1 MHSFFCLRK
10 MHIVTSFSIGY
21 ANKDIQLL
29 CAKNAH
35 SDAIFNALHGAR
47 FARKIFSN
55 HTCRFISSYFRMFY
69 LPLDA
74 ILVFESP
81 YFTELAS
88 LATFL
93 SSPLVIGCLYFDD
106 ILINK
111 YLDELINTFLQATI
125 GWALSHV

>member
-1 MHSFFCLRK
+1 M
-10 MHIVTSFSIGY
+10 IY
-21 ANKDIQLL
+21 
-29 CAKNAH
+29 
-35 SDAIFNALHGAR
+35 
-47 FARKIFSN
+47 
-55 HTCRFISSYFRMFY
+55 SS
-69 LPLDA
+69 LDA

-125 GWALSHV
+125 GWALSHVWLLLL